1 MHVEP
6 MLGGDM
12 SHLEIG
18 YWDGMDMHKVMN
30 IEGSDEVVEI
40 TYDREDKEPSDGIGK
55 DDPTDEMVGTESFA
69 MWYGSVGP
77 TSLREASHTPNNS
90 DIDANKEGHAEDTSS
105 DEGVDTGVSME
116 T

>member
-69 MWYGSVGP
+69 VWYGSVGP
-77 TSLREASHTPNNS
+77 TSLKKASHTPNNS
-90 DIDANKEGHAEDTSS
+90 DLDANK
-105 DEGVDTGVSME
+105 
-116 T
+116 